1 MEGSLARLP
10 SPALGTGGW
19 RGPPGARPW
28 EVRILFVSAQAQ
40 VANRWASP
48 RLESRACPRRVT
60 PCPLAPHRRFC

>member
-1 MEGSLARLP
+1 MEGSLAHLS

-19 RGPPGARPW
+19 RGPPGPGLGR
-28 EVRILFVSAQAQ
+28 VRILFVSAQAQ

-60 PCPLAPHRRFC
+60 PCPLAPYRWFC